1 MIGKNAAYKIIIL
14 FLRINVYDFLR
25 IGKDIYTAFYK
36 MKMVKYVS
44 IFRVKI
50 FAIWS

>member
-1 MIGKNAAYKIIIL
+1 MIGTNAAYKIIIL
-14 FLRINVYDFLR
+14 FLRVNVYDFFR
-25 IGKDIYTAFYK
+25 IEEDIYTAFYK
-36 MKMVKYVS
+36 MEMVKYVF